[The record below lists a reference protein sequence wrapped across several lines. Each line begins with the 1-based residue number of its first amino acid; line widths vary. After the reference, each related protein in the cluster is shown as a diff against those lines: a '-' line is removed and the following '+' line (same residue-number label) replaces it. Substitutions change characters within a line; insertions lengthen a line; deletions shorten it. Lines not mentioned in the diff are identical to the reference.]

1 MALLILVG
9 LAVAPILWILGWIP
23 WMAALVIELAV
34 LFIAAWGIDRH
45 RRPGAREPFIDAH
58 RADVAG
64 GHVADVALPPAEAF
78 QSPTDR
84 GAPS

>member
-34 LFIAAWGIDRH
+34 LFIAAMTAYV
-45 RRPGAREPFIDAH
+45 GALVCFLLEIFAAIETMRFGMPPEVRGGDAP
-58 RADVAG
+58 ASPASP
-64 GHVADVALPPAEAF
+64 APPA
-78 QSPTDR
+78 P
-84 GAPS
+84 